1 MGKLDHPARLARSL
15 GLALLVA
22 AACASGCQHQRL
34 AQQRAQTRLDRFA
47 ATPAHFAESEGS
59 RPQHL
64 ANTAGYFDW
73 YFRHQTERF
82 GANLQ
87 GAGAYLGRDVERA
100 GPRLRTIGQKAAESM
115 YGRPERI
122 EENAILL
129 FF

>member
-34 AQQRAQTRLDRFA
+34 AQQRAQPRLDR
-47 ATPAHFAESEGS
+47 ESEGS